1 MKKFIRILLTVLS
14 IIIFLL
20 LIILLVLGYHKSKDK
35 IPYIF
40 GFTGFVNTGT
50 SMVPTI
56 LKDDLIIVKKEK
68 SYEVG
73 DIICFNNDGVITT
86 HRIINI
92 KDGFYETGGDNNIF
106 LDQSKITDLNVYGK
120 MVIRVPY
127 VGKIINFIN
136 NHKWVITI
144 GLVFLLVSF
153 IGINIGL
160 KYVR

>member
-1 MKKFIRILLTVLS
+1 MKKFIRIFLTVLS

-20 LIILLVLGYHKSKDK
+20 LIILLILGYHKSKDK

-40 GFTGFVNTGT
+40 GFSGFVNTGT
-50 SMVPTI
+50 SMLPI
-56 LKDDLIIVKKEK
+56 IKKDDLIIVKKENF
-68 SYEVG
+68 YEVG

-86 HRIINI
+86 HRIINK
-92 KDGFYETGGDNNIF
+92 KDGFYETQGDNNIF
-106 LDQSKITDLNVYGK
+106 PDENKISDLNVYGK

-136 NHKWVITI
+136 NHRWVITL
-144 GLVFLLVSF
+144 GLVFILISF